1 MDNQFEIKDN
11 GETVNVDI
19 DKQEELMQNINSV
32 PASGTATFDATKE
45 GIITLDTTKEKLATY
60 EYIKEV
66 DPLEI
71 LAERCSM
78 LEKQNEALTNRT
90 IRLEDA
96 IKRTL
101 EVAIRSEQL
110 NELTVTSI
118 LHKTFSAITESLT
131 ESIIN
136 MKHNM
141 DKSKQRYVIDVVNN
155 VTVLATDET
164 IKVNKRG
171 EHYIYEKANEPGKV
185 IERGMEIFDNYFKER
200 PQLFKDNNSVL
211 VNIYVQ
217 KEQPKDD

>member
-1 MDNQFEIKDN
+1 MDNQFEIKAI

-19 DKQEELMQNINSV
+19 NEQENLMQEINTEE
-32 PASGTATFDATKE
+32 ASGSYFLKDK
-45 GIITLDTTKEKLATY
+45 DHNH
-60 EYIKEV
+60 
-66 DPLEI
+66 PLEV

-78 LEKQNEALTNRT
+78 LERQNEALLNRT
-90 IRLEDA
+90 VRLEEA

-110 NELTVTSI
+110 NELTVTSV
-118 LHKTFSAITESLT
+118 LHKVFSTVTESLT
-131 ESIIN
+131 ESIVN

-141 DKSKQRYVIDVVNN
+141 DKSKQRYVIDIVNN

-171 EHYIYEKANEPGKV
+171 DHYIYEKANEPGKV

-200 PQLFKDNNSVL
+200 PHLFKDDNNVL

-217 KEQPKDD
+217 KEQAKNE